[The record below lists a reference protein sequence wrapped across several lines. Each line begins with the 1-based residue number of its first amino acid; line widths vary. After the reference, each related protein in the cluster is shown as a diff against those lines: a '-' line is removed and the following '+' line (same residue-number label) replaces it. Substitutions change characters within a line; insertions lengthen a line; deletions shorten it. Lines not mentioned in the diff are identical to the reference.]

1 MTFRELGLSA
11 PILTA
16 LEEQGYTIPS
26 AIQEKAIPPALLGR
40 DILGC
45 AQTGTGKTCAF
56 ATPILQRLD
65 VAVPGRPVRAL
76 ILTPTRELAIQIGE
90 SFDAYGSHL
99 PLRTSVIFGGVSQGP
114 QVEKLRRGVDIL
126 VATPG
131 RLGDLY
137 QQKLLDL
144 SRLEI
149 FVLDEA
155 DRMLDMG
162 FINDV
167 KRILTW
173 LPKKKQTLF
182 FSATMPPEITN
193 LVNSLLTD
201 PVRVE
206 VTPASSPVEAI
217 NQTLYFVD
225 KNNKPKLLAQL
236 VHTMKIPQAL
246 IFTRTKH
253 GANKVAHALLKADIT
268 AAAIHGNKS
277 QTARQ
282 QALADF
288 KSGAVRCLVATDIA
302 ARGIDIE
309 DLSHVFNFNL
319 PEVPETYVH
328 RIGRTGRA
336 GREGSAIAFCDF
348 SEKALLKD
356 VEKLMGRKIQVVDNH
371 NFPMVDLSL
380 PKKDQFGRVVN
391 AEDAEAKAA
400 AKERRRLHG
409 SSPHSSAGAKRQA
422 PAPRTAVVRDVA
434 KVSSNDSRPRRSAE
448 NAAAPQRDQP
458 RKKMTRSGTLMETGS
473 AMPQADVSRPSA
485 LAGDRIMDATAR
497 LLAPR
502 KATYGQPQ
510 RSGDNKNTQ
519 RSSDSRKP
527 QRTGDN
533 RQSGMT
539 QSGNTQGS
547 QRTKSAGGP
556 ASSSQPYKGGQS
568 QRSGDNQGRSRQ
580 NGHHNNGRNRG
591 PMPPM
596 ERPRSAN
603 HTKDSTE
610 QSTLMKPFY
619 LDFK

>member
-16 LEEQGYTIPS
+16 LEEQGYDIPS
-26 AIQEKAIPPALLGR
+26 PIQEKAIPPALQGR

-65 VAVPGRPVRAL
+65 VPVAGHPIRAL

-90 SFDAYGSHL
+90 SFEAYGKHL
-99 PLRTSVIFGGVSQGP
+99 PLRTAVIFGGVSQTP
-114 QVEKLRRGVDIL
+114 QADKIRRGVDIL
-126 VATPG
+126 IATPG
-131 RLGDLY
+131 RLGDLHN
-137 QQKLLDL
+137 QKLVDL

-162 FINDV
+162 FIHDV
-167 KRILTW
+167 KKILTW

-193 LVNSLLTD
+193 LVNSLLND

-206 VTPASSPVEAI
+206 VTPVSSPVEAI
-217 NQTLYFVD
+217 SQTLYFVD

-236 VHTMKIPQAL
+236 VHTMNIPQAL

-268 AAAIHGNKS
+268 ATAIHGNKS

-288 KSGAVRCLVATDIA
+288 KSGAIRCLVATDIA

-309 DLSHVFNFNL
+309 ELSHVFNFNL
-319 PEVPETYVH
+319 PEVAETYVH

-348 SEKALLKD
+348 SEKSLLKD

-371 NFPMVDLSL
+371 NFPMVDLSM
-380 PKKDQFGRVVN
+380 PKKDQFGRVIN

-400 AKERRRLHG
+400 AKERRRIHG
-409 SSPHSSAGAKRQA
+409 GSTQSGGQA
-422 PAPRTAVVRDVA
+422 RAPRTAVVRDVA
-434 KVSSNDSRPRRSAE
+434 KVISNDSRPRRATEKPTTSHRE
-448 NAAAPQRDQP
+448 DG
-458 RKKMTRSGTLMETGS
+458 RKKMTRSGSLMETGS
-473 AMPQADVSRPSA
+473 SMPKTNVSRPDA

-497 LLAPR
+497 MLAPR
-502 KATYGQPQ
+502 KATYATQPQ
-510 RSGDNKNTQ
+510 RSDKPAQ
-519 RSSDSRKP
+519 RSDKPAQRGDKPVQRSADGKNP
-527 QRTGDN
+527 QRATTNQTGRP
-533 RQSGMT
+533 RQ
-539 QSGNTQGS
+539 NNN
-547 QRTKSAGGP
+547 
-556 ASSSQPYKGGQS
+556 
-568 QRSGDNQGRSRQ
+568 RSG
-580 NGHHNNGRNRG
+580 NNGRNRG